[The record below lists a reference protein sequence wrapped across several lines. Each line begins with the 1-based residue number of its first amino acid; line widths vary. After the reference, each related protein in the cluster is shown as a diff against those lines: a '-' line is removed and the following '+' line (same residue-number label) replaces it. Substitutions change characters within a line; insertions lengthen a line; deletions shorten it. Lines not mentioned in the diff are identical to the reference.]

1 VADFRVAIGGIFP
14 VESIIATR
22 STTTTKFGVETGSL
36 FAVDSGVAAGNTAA
50 AEFRVETSNLFAV
63 DSGVAAGSMVYTSLP
78 LLKVMALMFSL
89 GLISA

>member
-1 VADFRVAIGGIFP
+1 MADFRVAIGGIFP

-36 FAVDSGVAAGNTAA
+36 FAVDSGVAAG
-50 AEFRVETSNLFAV
+50 
-63 DSGVAAGSMVYTSLP
+63 SMVYTSLP